1 MTSEPG
7 GTVNDTTPQP
17 DQQGPRMFAGEPVLE
32 VFCRPAE
39 LLPSTTMPAST
50 NPQPWPEGA
59 PVELPS
65 TYRFGDTERSTEE
78 FLAATDTAAVLVL
91 QEGVIRHEHY
101 SHTGGPGVRWL
112 SMSVAKSFVS
122 ALVGIALADGSIRS
136 LDDPISDYITTE
148 SGSAYDRV
156 PIRDVL
162 QMSSGARWNEDYSD
176 PDSDVFALTA
186 AFSGVG
192 SLDGFVAQAVRASE
206 PGTACVYN
214 SADTQA
220 LGSLLVA
227 ATGRSITDFMSER
240 LCEPL
245 GMTSPSHWMVDATG
259 REAAYFGLAMT
270 ARDYARLGELYR
282 NGGRWGDRQVVPA
295 AYVADSVRTHHP
307 HTQPGNVW
315 VSGHA
320 FELGYGYQW
329 WLPDGD
335 PGEFSA
341 IGVYNQLVYVHP
353 SSGAVV
359 VKLSANQAYG
369 TSAEEATNR
378 DIENVAFL
386 RAIAR
391 SLR

>member
-1 MTSEPG
+1 M
-7 GTVNDTTPQP
+7 NDTTP
-17 DQQGPRMFAGEPVLE
+17 GPAERPPRLFAGEPVLD

-39 LLPSTTMPAST
+39 LLPSTTMQAST
-50 NPQPWPEGA
+50 HPLQWPEGA
-59 PVELPS
+59 PAELPS
-65 TYRFGDTERSTEE
+65 TYTFGDAERSTEE
-78 FLAATDTAAVLVL
+78 FLAATDTAALLVL
-91 QEGVIRHEHY
+91 QEGAIRYEQY
-101 SHTGGPGVRWL
+101 WYTGGPDVRWL

-148 SGSAYDRV
+148 PGSAYHQV
-156 PIRDVL
+156 PIIDVL

-176 PDSDVFALTA
+176 PDSDIFALTA
-186 AFSGVG
+186 AFGGVG
-192 SLDGFVAQAVRASE
+192 SLDGFVAQAVRATE
-206 PGTACVYN
+206 PRTTCVYN

-220 LGSLLVA
+220 LGALLVA

-295 AYVADSVRTHHP
+295 GYVADSVRSHHP
-307 HTQPGNVW
+307 HTRPGNVW
-315 VSGHA
+315 VSGHE

-353 SSGAVV
+353 TSGAVV

-369 TSAEEATNR
+369 TSAEEETNR

>member
-1 MTSEPG
+1 MSEHA
-7 GTVNDTTPQP
+7 PQL
-17 DQQGPRMFAGEPVLE
+17 FVGEPVLE

-39 LLPSTTMPAST
+39 LLPSTTMPASSSPT
-50 NPQPWPEGA
+50 DWPEGT
-59 PVELPS
+59 PVELPA
-65 TYRFGDTERSTEE
+65 TYTFRDIDRSTEE
-78 FLAATDTAAVLVL
+78 FLAATDTAALLVL
-91 QEGVIRHEHY
+91 QDGAIRSEQY
-101 SHTGGPGVRWL
+101 WRTGGPEVRWL
-112 SMSVAKSFVS
+112 SMSVAKSFIS

-148 SGSAYDRV
+148 PASAYHQV

-176 PDSDVFALTA
+176 PSSEVFELTA
-186 AFSGVG
+186 AFGGVG
-192 SLDGFVAQAVRASE
+192 SLDGFVASAVRATD
-206 PGTACVYN
+206 PGTVCVYN

-220 LGSLLVA
+220 LGALLVG

-245 GMTSPSHWMVDATG
+245 GMTSPSHWLIDASG

-270 ARDYARLGELYR
+270 ASDFARLGELYR
-282 NGGRWGDRQVVPA
+282 RGGRWGDQQIVPA
-295 AYVADSVRTHHP
+295 DYVADSVRSHHP
-307 HTQPGNVW
+307 HTRPGKVW
-315 VSGHA
+315 VSGHE

-353 SSGAVV
+353 ESGAVV

-369 TSAEEATNR
+369 TTADEETNR
-378 DIENVAFL
+378 DIENVALL